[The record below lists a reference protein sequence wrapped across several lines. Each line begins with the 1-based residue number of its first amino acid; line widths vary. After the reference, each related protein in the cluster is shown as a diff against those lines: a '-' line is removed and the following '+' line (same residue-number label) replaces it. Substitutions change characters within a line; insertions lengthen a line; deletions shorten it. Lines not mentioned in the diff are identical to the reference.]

1 MNSDNEKPI
10 EIIEACNHLH
20 EKWQQHSRQYYNS
33 FALNEA
39 EQKLWMA
46 EESWRKSKTSASNS
60 GPSSL
65 QDQQS
70 YAQRNLRDRI
80 EDMKGRSL
88 ALPSASRLAAL
99 ASSDEEDDEFSGK

>member
-1 MNSDNEKPI
+1 MNFFYSFLNFTNTN
-10 EIIEACNHLH
+10 C
-20 EKWQQHSRQYYNS
+20 RQYYNS
-33 FALNEA
+33 FVLNEA

-46 EESWRKSKTSASNS
+46 EESWRKSKSNASSS

-65 QDQQS
+65 QDQS

-88 ALPSASRLAAL
+88 ALPTASRYG
-99 ASSDEEDDEFSGK
+99 FT